1 MKAALIQK
9 STQELIKK
17 DQYPNL
23 QMDPVVGLDEDL
35 EWLLIVNKPIPTYD
49 STTHKLVKLPE
60 QITNTPHEEYS
71 YLNQYVIESVAVEM
85 TPEEI
90 ESYSLPS
97 PYTVMQEMYKEDG
110 IQLFDEFFV
119 KVETER
125 ASNSISEDDI
135 DNLTEL
141 MYSSIE
147 PLYRGVWRIV
157 GTKLDQLQEPTDQ
170 TALVLFNWI
179 KDKVSDYININ
190 Y

>member
-1 MKAALIQK
+1 MKAALIRK

-23 QMDPVVGLDEDL
+23 LLDPVVGLDEDL

-60 QITNTPHEEYS
+60 QITNTPHEEYAH
-71 YLNQYVIESVAVEM
+71 LNQYVIELVAVEM

-90 ESYSLPS
+90 ESYNAPDLN
-97 PYTVMQEMYKEDG
+97 TTMQEMYKEDG

-125 ASNSISEDDI
+125 TNNSISEEEI

-157 GTKLDQLQEPTDQ
+157 DTRLNQLQEPTDQ
-170 TALVLFNWI
+170 AALDLFNWM
-179 KDKVSDYININ
+179 KDSVTDYININ

>member
-1 MKAALIQK
+1 
-9 STQELIKK
+9 
-17 DQYPNL
+17 
-23 QMDPVVGLDEDL
+23 
-35 EWLLIVNKPIPTYD
+35 
-49 STTHKLVKLPE
+49 
-60 QITNTPHEEYS
+60 
-71 YLNQYVIESVAVEM
+71 
-85 TPEEI
+85 
-90 ESYSLPS
+90 
-97 PYTVMQEMYKEDG
+97 MQEMYKEDG

>member
-1 MKAALIQK
+1 MKAALIRK

-23 QMDPVVGLDEDL
+23 YINPVVGLDEDL
-35 EWLLIVNKPIPTYD
+35 EWLLIVNKPNPTYD
-49 STTHKLVKLPE
+49 PTTHKLVQLPE
-60 QITNTPHEEYS
+60 QITDIPHEEHPH
-71 YLNQYVIESVAVEM
+71 LNQYVIESAAVEM

-90 ESYSLPS
+90 ESYNTPDS
-97 PYTVMQEMYKEDG
+97 YTMMQEMHKEEG

-125 ASNSISEDDI
+125 ANNSISEDGI
-135 DNLTEL
+135 DDLTEL

-147 PLYRGVWRIV
+147 PLYRGVWRV
-157 GTKLDQLQEPTDQ
+157 VNTKLNQLQEPTDQ
-170 TALVLFNWI
+170 TALYLFNWL
-179 KDKVSDYININ
+179 KDSVTDYINTN

>member
-1 MKAALIQK
+1 MKAALIRK

-23 QMDPVVGLDEDL
+23 QMDPVVGLDTDL
-35 EWLLIVNKPIPTYD
+35 EWLLVVHKPNPTYD
-49 STTHKLVKLPE
+49 PTTHKLVQLPE
-60 QITNTPHEEYS
+60 QITIIPHEEYAH
-71 YLNQYVIESVAVEM
+71 LNQYVIELVAVEM

-90 ESYSLPS
+90 ESYNAPDLN
-97 PYTVMQEMYKEDG
+97 TTMQEMYKEDG

-125 ASNSISEDDI
+125 TNNSISEEEI

-157 GTKLDQLQEPTDQ
+157 DTRLNQLQEPTDQ
-170 TALVLFNWI
+170 AALDLFNWM
-179 KDKVSDYININ
+179 KDSVTDYININ

>member
-1 MKAALIQK
+1 MKAALIRK

-23 QMDPVVGLDEDL
+23 YINPVVGLDADL
-35 EWLLIVNKPIPTYD
+35 EWLLVVNKPNPIYD
-49 STTHKLVKLPE
+49 PTTHKLVQLSG
-60 QITNTPHEEYS
+60 QITIIPHEEYTH
-71 YLNQYVIESVAVEM
+71 LNQYVIESVAVEM

-90 ESYSLPS
+90 ESYNTPD
-97 PYTVMQEMYKEDG
+97 PYAMMQEMHKDEG
-110 IQLFDEFFV
+110 IQLFDEFFI

-125 ASNSISEDDI
+125 ANNNISEEEI

-147 PLYRGVWRIV
+147 PLYRGVWRV
-157 GTKLDQLQEPTDQ
+157 VKTKLNQLQEPTDQ
-170 TALVLFNWI
+170 TALGLFNWM
-179 KDKVSDYININ
+179 KDSVTDYININ

>member
-17 DQYPNL
+17 SQYPNL
-23 QMDPVVGLDEDL
+23 LLDPVVGLDEDL

-49 STTHKLVKLPE
+49 STTHKLIKLPE

-85 TPEEI
+85 TQEEI
-90 ESYSLPS
+90 ESYENPNQYVTL
-97 PYTVMQEMYKEDG
+97 QEIHKEEG
-110 IQLFDEFFV
+110 IKLFDEFFV
-119 KVETER
+119 KLETER
-125 ASNSISEDDI
+125 ANNNISEDEI
-135 DNLTEL
+135 DELTEL
-141 MYSSIE
+141 LYSSIE

-157 GTKLDQLQEPTDQ
+157 DTKLSQLQEPTNQ
-170 TALVLFNWI
+170 NALVLFNWI
-179 KDKVSDYININ
+179 KDSVSNYININ

>member
-1 MKAALIQK
+1 MKAALIRI

-23 QMDPVVGLDEDL
+23 YIDPVVGLDTDL
-35 EWLLIVNKPIPTYD
+35 EWLLIVNKPNPTYD
-49 STTHKLVKLPE
+49 PTTHKLVQLPE
-60 QITNTPHEEYS
+60 QITDIPHEEYPH
-71 YLNQYVIESVAVEM
+71 LNQYVIESAAVEM
-85 TPEEI
+85 TSEEI

-97 PYTVMQEMYKEDG
+97 MYIGIQGAHKQEG

-125 ASNSISEDDI
+125 ASNSISEDGI
-135 DNLTEL
+135 DDLTEL

-147 PLYRGVWRIV
+147 PLYRGVWRV
-157 GTKLDQLQEPTDQ
+157 VKTKLNQLQEPTDQ
-170 TALVLFNWI
+170 TALVLFNWM
-179 KDKVSDYININ
+179 KDSVTNYINNN

>member
-1 MKAALIQK
+1 
-9 STQELIKK
+9 
-17 DQYPNL
+17 
-23 QMDPVVGLDEDL
+23 
-35 EWLLIVNKPIPTYD
+35 
-49 STTHKLVKLPE
+49 
-60 QITNTPHEEYS
+60 
-71 YLNQYVIESVAVEM
+71 M

-90 ESYSLPS
+90 ESYNAPDLN
-97 PYTVMQEMYKEDG
+97 TKMQEMYKEDG

-125 ASNSISEDDI
+125 TNNSISEEEI

-157 GTKLDQLQEPTDQ
+157 SSKLNKLEEPTNPNL
-170 TALVLFNWI
+170 LVLFNWI
-179 KDKVSDYININ
+179 KDSVSNYININ